1 MFVDFDC
8 DTILNI
14 TILAACAALA
24 EKFGLGRWRA
34 ANFCN
39 AKLMVCRGFS
49 SHIPQ
54 KLVKNLS
61 KPYINISVGSRERG
75 IGEIIGR
82 CRSGNVCG
90 LTGNCVNLRPKK
102 RSAEG
107 WPMPPGSKCVLDAG

>member
-39 AKLMVCRGFS
+39 AKLMVFRGFS

-107 WPMPPGSKCVLDAG
+107 